1 MPKSIGKT
9 YTFSYF
15 GPQSTQ
21 LRTIFFWQIDTK
33 VLLYTAI
40 QGDLVMK
47 KGRIL
52 GLLLSILAIIF
63 AMDYIIDG
71 DGVNTNSFE
80 LLGDAGVISDK
91 TATYDNVS
99 LDMDNNSSVRELKF
113 TNTRSYSVTLSQE
126 SINMTCSGSGQ
137 YKDSDEYLVRNNMKI
152 SALFADS
159 NNGVKQKS
167 LNVASGDSATIYIT
181 SSYIGD
187 KLPMS
192 EVSCD
197 YKIALQAA

>member
-1 MPKSIGKT
+1 
-9 YTFSYF
+9 
-15 GPQSTQ
+15 
-21 LRTIFFWQIDTK
+21 
-33 VLLYTAI
+33 
-40 QGDLVMK
+40 MK

-99 LDMDNNSSVRELKF
+99 LDMDNNSSIRELKF

>member
-1 MPKSIGKT
+1 
-9 YTFSYF
+9 
-15 GPQSTQ
+15 
-21 LRTIFFWQIDTK
+21 
-33 VLLYTAI
+33 
-40 QGDLVMK
+40 MK

-80 LLGDAGVISDK
+80 LLGDAGVISDA
-91 TATYDNVS
+91 TATYDNVF
-99 LDMDNNSSVRELKF
+99 LDKDHNSSIRELKF
-113 TNTRSYSVTLSQE
+113 TNTRRYPVTLSQE
-126 SINMTCSGSGQ
+126 SIKMTCTGSGQ
-137 YKDSDEYLVRNNMKI
+137 YKDSDEYLVSNNMKI

-167 LNVASGDSATIYIT
+167 LNVASGKTATIYIT
-181 SSYIGD
+181 SQYVSE
-187 KLPMS
+187 KLPMN

-197 YKIALQAA
+197 YKIALQAG